1 MTPAGLTTHVL
12 DTASGHG
19 AAGMLV
25 EVRQLAGGTTASVTL
40 DSQGRATLLPELEA
54 GAYEI
59 SFHAGA
65 HHASATPFYD
75 VIPVRFTVTDAAAHY
90 HIPLILS
97 PYGYSTY
104 RGG

>member
-1 MTPAGLTTHVL
+1 MTPSGLTTHVL
-12 DTASGHG
+12 DTARGRG
-19 AAGMLV
+19 AAGMRV
-25 EVRQLAGGTTASVTL
+25 EVRQPSGEAASATL
-40 DSQGRATLLPELEA
+40 DDHGRAALLPELA
-54 GAYEI
+54 LGAYEV

-65 HHASATPFYD
+65 YQGVAAAFYD
-75 VIPVRFTVTDAAAHY
+75 IIPVRFNVSEPGAHY

>member
-1 MTPAGLTTHVL
+1 VL
-12 DTASGHG
+12 DTARGTG
-19 AAGMLV
+19 
-25 EVRQLAGGTTASVTL
+25 AGGMRVDVCGPDGVVKTATL
-40 DSQGRATLLPELEA
+40 DDGGRATLLPELVA

-65 HHASATPFYD
+65 YQTTDFYD
-75 VIPVRFTVTDAAAHY
+75 VIPVRFNISDLAQHY

-97 PYGYSTY
+97 PFGYSTY

>member
-1 MTPAGLTTHVL
+1 VSLTTHVL
-12 DTASGHG
+12 DTARGCG
-19 AAGMLV
+19 AAGMRV
-25 EVRQLAGGTTASVTL
+25 EVGTVSMILDAGG
-40 DSQGRATLLPELEA
+40 RAELLRALMP

-59 SFHAGA
+59 LFHAGA
-65 HHASATPFYD
+65 YLGDGAFYD
-75 VIPVRFTVTDAAAHY
+75 VIPVRFIVTDPAQHY

>member
-1 MTPAGLTTHVL
+1 VL
-12 DTASGHG
+12 DTARGTG
-19 AAGMLV
+19 
-25 EVRQLAGGTTASVTL
+25 AGGMRVDFCGPDGVVKSATL
-40 DSQGRATLLPELEA
+40 DDGGRAVLLAELVV

-65 HHASATPFYD
+65 YQAEKFYD
-75 VIPVRFTVTDAAAHY
+75 VIPVRFNIADPAQHY

-97 PYGYSTY
+97 PFGYSTY